1 MANRQ
6 VTGRTRELSTIR
18 RSRVKRTGGRRV
30 FRRPDGGGGGFAGLL
45 LLLVLAA
52 IVGALYVGGRNLL
65 AGSAA
70 SATAATTTAATSAA
84 TSASTV
90 SSTQRAATSGRSS
103 IAAGQSVPF
112 VVKSGATWTD
122 VADQLQQQ
130 GLISSALVFRLQVR
144 LTGSNG
150 SLEAGTYTL
159 KQGMTTDQIISVLE
173 NATPPVAVAVRFT
186 EGWRMEQEAAQLEK
200 QNVITAS
207 DFLSVTK
214 SQSATF
220 SDDFLADRPAGAS
233 LEGYL
238 FPDTYEFLEKD
249 KANDVVTKILD
260 NFGQHVTPT
269 MRDQAK
275 AQGHTLYQVLI
286 VASIVER
293 EAAVPSERSLI
304 AGVYWNRL
312 KQGQCMCADPT
323 VQYALGQPS
332 NWWPQLNAQARTLAP
347 DSPFNTYNHLGFP
360 PGPIC
365 NPGLASIQA
374 ALNPTGDYL
383 YFVAKGDGTHL
394 FSHTLQEQTQNQQRI
409 QQSSTAQ

>member
-1 MANRQ
+1 M
-6 VTGRTRELSTIR
+6 
-18 RSRVKRTGGRRV
+18 
-30 FRRPDGGGGGFAGLL
+30 FRRPNGGGGGFAGLL
-45 LLLVLAA
+45 LLLILVA
-52 IVGALYVGGRNLL
+52 IVGALYVGGRNIL
-65 AGSAA
+65 AGNTT
-70 SATAATTTAATSAA
+70 SATTATVGATTT
-84 TSASTV
+84 ASTV
-90 SSTQRAATSGRSS
+90 SSQRTATSSRSS
-103 IAAGQSVPF
+103 VATGQSVPF
-112 VVKSGATWTD
+112 IVKTGATWTD

-200 QNVITAS
+200 QSVVTAS
-207 DFLSVTK
+207 DFLSITK

-220 SDDFLADRPAGAS
+220 SDDFLTDRPAGAS

-238 FPDTYEFLEKD
+238 FPDTYEFLQKD
-249 KANDVVTKILD
+249 KASDVVTKILD
-260 NFGQHVTPT
+260 NFGQHVTPA

-312 KQGQCMCADPT
+312 KLGQCMCADPT

-332 NWWPQLNAQARTLAP
+332 NWWPQLTAEARTLAP

-374 ALNPTGDYL
+374 ALKPTGDYL
-383 YFVAKGDGTHL
+383 YFVAKGDGTHI

-409 QQSSTAQ
+409 QQSSTAP

>member
-1 MANRQ
+1 M
-6 VTGRTRELSTIR
+6 
-18 RSRVKRTGGRRV
+18 
-30 FRRPDGGGGGFAGLL
+30 FRRPNGGGGFAGLL
-45 LLLVLAA
+45 LLLVLVA
-52 IVGALYVGGRNLL
+52 IVGALYVGGRNIL
-65 AGSAA
+65 AGNTT
-70 SATAATTTAATSAA
+70 SATTATVGATTTA
-84 TSASTV
+84 STV
-90 SSTQRAATSGRSS
+90 SNQRTATSSRSS
-103 IAAGQSVPF
+103 VATGQSVPF
-112 VVKSGATWTD
+112 IVKSGATWTD

-200 QNVITAS
+200 QSVVTAS
-207 DFLSVTK
+207 DFLSITK

-220 SDDFLADRPAGAS
+220 SDDFLTDRPAGAS

-238 FPDTYEFLEKD
+238 FPDTYEFLQKD
-249 KANDVVTKILD
+249 KASDVVTKILD
-260 NFGQHVTPT
+260 NFGQHVTPA

-312 KQGQCMCADPT
+312 KLGQCMCADPT

-332 NWWPQLNAQARTLAP
+332 NWWPQLTAEARTLAP

-374 ALNPTGDYL
+374 ALKPTGDYL
-383 YFVAKGDGTHL
+383 YFVAKGDGTHI

-409 QQSSTAQ
+409 QQSSTAP

>member
-1 MANRQ
+1 M
-6 VTGRTRELSTIR
+6 
-18 RSRVKRTGGRRV
+18 
-30 FRRPDGGGGGFAGLL
+30 FRRPNGGGGGFAGLL
-45 LLLVLAA
+45 LLLVLVA
-52 IVGALYVGGRNLL
+52 IVGALYVGGRNIL
-65 AGSAA
+65 AGNTT
-70 SATAATTTAATSAA
+70 SATTATVGATTTA
-84 TSASTV
+84 STV
-90 SSTQRAATSGRSS
+90 SNQRTATSSRSS
-103 IAAGQSVPF
+103 VATGQSVPF
-112 VVKSGATWTD
+112 IVKSGATWTD

-200 QNVITAS
+200 QSVVTAS

-220 SDDFLADRPAGAS
+220 SDDFLTDRPAGAS

-238 FPDTYEFLEKD
+238 FPDTYEFLQKD
-249 KANDVVTKILD
+249 KASDVVTKILD
-260 NFGQHVTPT
+260 NFGQHVTPA

-312 KQGQCMCADPT
+312 KLGQCMCADPT

-332 NWWPQLNAQARTLAP
+332 SWWPQLTAEARTLAP

-374 ALNPTGDYL
+374 ALKPTGDYL
-383 YFVAKGDGTHL
+383 YFVAKGDGTHI

-409 QQSSTAQ
+409 QQSSTAP

>member
-6 VTGRTRELSTIR
+6 LSGRSRELSSFR
-18 RSRVKRTGGRRV
+18 RTRVQRTGGRRV
-30 FRRPDGGGGGFAGLL
+30 FHRPNSGGGGAVAGLL
-45 LLLVLAA
+45 LLVVLGGLVA
-52 IVGALYVGGRNLL
+52 ALYVGGRDLL
-65 AGSAA
+65 SGSQSSMAP
-70 SATAATTTAATSAA
+70 ATSATTAGA
-84 TSASTV
+84 TASTQGTV
-90 SSTQRAATSGRSS
+90 TSRQSAVAS
-103 IAAGQSVPF
+103 GQSVRF

-122 VADQLQQQ
+122 VANELQQQ
-130 GLISSALVFRLQVR
+130 SLIPSAMVFRIQVR

-159 KQGMTTDQIISVLE
+159 KRGMNTDQIIAVLE
-173 NATPPVAVAVRFT
+173 HATPPVSVQVRFT
-186 EGWRMEQEAAQLEK
+186 EGWRMEQDAAQLQK
-200 QNVITAS
+200 QGVGTAT

-214 SQSATF
+214 NQSANF
-220 SDDFLADRPAGAS
+220 SDSFLADRPAGAS

-238 FPDTYEFLEKD
+238 FPDTYDFLQ
-249 KANDVVTKILD
+249 KAPATDIVTKMLNRFGQVVT
-260 NFGQHVTPT
+260 PA
-269 MRDQAK
+269 MRAQAK

-293 EAAVPSERSLI
+293 EAAVASERPLI

-332 NWWPQLNAQARTLAP
+332 NWWPTLNAEARTLAP

-365 NPGLASIQA
+365 SPGLASIQA
-374 ALNPTGDYL
+374 ALNPSGDYL
-383 YFVAKGDGTHL
+383 YFVAKGDGTHV
-394 FSHTLQEQTQNQQRI
+394 FSHTLQEQNQNQQRI
-409 QQSSTAQ
+409 QQSSTK